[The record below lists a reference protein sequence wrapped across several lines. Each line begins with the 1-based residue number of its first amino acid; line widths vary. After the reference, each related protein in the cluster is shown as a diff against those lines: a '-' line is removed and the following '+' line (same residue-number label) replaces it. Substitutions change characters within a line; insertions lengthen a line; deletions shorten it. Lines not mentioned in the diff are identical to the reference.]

1 MCEIIVA
8 QHCANS
14 ALVYVAYSLLVAK
27 DVYVETRFDISM
39 HTFGD
44 TKLMCY
50 LEFRTVYIRACGIN
64 AFF

>member
-14 ALVYVAYSLLVAK
+14 ALVYVAYSLLVIK
-27 DVYVETRFDISM
+27 DVYVETRFEISM
-39 HTFGD
+39 HTFRD
-44 TKLMCY
+44 TKHMCY
-50 LEFRTVYIRACGIN
+50 LEFRTVYISTCGIN